1 MFHGTYQATERYR
14 KWGHIVVF
22 DYVEHAGTIDF
33 PQLRRTSAPVIRDAI
48 GTAIGDAPV
57 RCKPL
62 RCVIVLDG
70 WF

>member
-1 MFHGTYQATERYR
+1 
-14 KWGHIVVF
+14 
-22 DYVEHAGTIDF
+22 VEHAGTIDF
-33 PQLRRTSAPVIRDAI
+33 PQLGRTSAPVIRDAI

-70 WF
+70 